1 MQLFPER
8 ELGDHRARWLPTVDE
23 AYDEMERCIDGA
35 IQSIRL
41 ETYILREEGPA
52 ERFRDALLRA
62 CERGVRVRVL
72 LDAFGSEEVSEEFV
86 KPLRDA
92 GVRVARFNPQRF
104 LRLTFRNHRK
114 LLVVDC
120 AAAVVGGFN
129 IGPEYAGDGIS
140 RGWCDSGLVI
150 RGPVALELARSF
162 DFMFSLAPFTPWRL
176 RRYRR
181 RIQRDAAGSTHHV
194 AGNGPVELFV
204 QGPMHPRR
212 VLRRALQHD
221 LRAAQ
226 DVAIASAYFLPA
238 PDIRRMLYRVMRAAG
253 RVRILL
259 AGKTDV
265 PLARYA
271 AERFYRR
278 LFGRG
283 IAIHEYQPQI
293 LHAKIVIIDDV
304 LYAGSCNL
312 DRRSLQINHELLLR
326 LEWPELAAD
335 ARAWFEAALQHAPAV
350 DPPQWRAARTL
361 WQRLRSRFAYQLL
374 GRLDPLLARRGF
386 RSIS

>member
-1 MQLFPER
+1 MDAAL
-8 ELGDHRARWLPTVDE
+8 
-23 AYDEMERCIDGA
+23 
-35 IQSIRL
+35 QSIRL

-62 CERGVRVRVL
+62 CQRGVRVRVL
-72 LDAFGSEEVSEEFV
+72 LDAFGSEEVRDEFV
-86 KPLRDA
+86 QPLREA
-92 GVRVARFNPQRF
+92 GARIARFNPQRY

-114 LLVVDC
+114 LLVVDGT
-120 AAAVVGGFN
+120 AAVVGGFN
-129 IGPEYAGDGIS
+129 IGPEYAGDGIT

-150 RGPVALELARSF
+150 HGPVALELARSF

-176 RRYRR
+176 RRFRHR
-181 RIQRDAAGSTHHV
+181 LRRDAASSPHHV

-204 QGPMHPRR
+204 RGPMHPRR
-212 VLRRALQHD
+212 LLRRALHHD
-221 LRAAQ
+221 LRTAQ

-238 PDIRRMLYRVMRAAG
+238 SDIRRMLYRVMRAAG

-278 LFGRG
+278 LFRRG
-283 IAIHEYQPQI
+283 IAIHEYQPQV
-293 LHAKIVIIDDV
+293 LHAKLVIIDDV

-312 DRRSLQINHELLLR
+312 DRRSLEINHELLLR
-326 LEWPELAAD
+326 LAWPELAAD

-350 DPPQWRAARTL
+350 DPPQWRLARTF
-361 WQRLRSRFAYQLL
+361 WHRLRSRFAYQLL